1 MRSGVG
7 CFRGHNENVEEV
19 MITPSFKKI
28 RFYALIASFFGV
40 CFLLG
45 FIKFIIFY
53 LR

>member
-1 MRSGVG
+1 
-7 CFRGHNENVEEV
+7 

-28 RFYALIASFFGV
+28 RFYALIVSFFGI

-45 FIKFIIFY
+45 FIKFLISH